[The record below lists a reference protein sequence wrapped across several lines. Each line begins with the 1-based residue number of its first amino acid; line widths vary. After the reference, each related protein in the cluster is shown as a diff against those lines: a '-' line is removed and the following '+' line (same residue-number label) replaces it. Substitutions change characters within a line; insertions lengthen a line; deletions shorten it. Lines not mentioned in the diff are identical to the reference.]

1 MSDDAASDDAVSDD
15 AVSDGAVSDETA
27 SAPAA
32 LPEQLSRVHMV
43 GIGGAGMSGLA
54 RILLARGGQVSGS
67 DAKNSRGILELRTRG
82 ARVQVGHDP
91 SALDQIPGGPS
102 VVVTTHAAI
111 PKTNPELVAAR
122 SRGIPVL
129 LRPRVLAQ
137 LMTGYRSLLIAGTHG
152 KTSTTSMAVVALQ
165 HAGTDPSFAIGGELN
180 ESGTNAHHGG
190 DPIFVAEADESDG
203 SLLEYTPDV
212 VAVTNIDADHLDF
225 FGSIEA
231 YVEVFD
237 RFAAR
242 ITTGGSL
249 VVCLD
254 DPGSAALAGRVAE
267 SLTARGVEVL
277 GYGRGT
283 HAALAPT
290 VPNVAILR
298 SWEPR
303 GVGGAA
309 TVRFAAPLSRDDD
322 DRRLILPLPGEHM
335 ALNAIAA
342 VIGAARVGAPA
353 GAADPGTPDRFD
365 GILAGIGSFGGVHR
379 RFEFRGQRG
388 GVEVIDDYAHHPTEV
403 RAVLSAAQD
412 MVAARGGPGG
422 TRGRVVAVFQP
433 HLYSRTVEF
442 ADEFAAALDLAD
454 AVVVADVYGA
464 REAPIPGVSGRT
476 ISDKLTVPGIFAPDL
491 SRLAAQVARLT
502 RPGDVVL
509 TLGAGD
515 ITMQGPEIL
524 AALATA
530 STTGDAATGT
540 DSAGSPVDG
549 PGESGDRTGR
559 VS

>member
-1 MSDDAASDDAVSDD
+1 MNDDAVSE
-15 AVSDGAVSDETA
+15 ATERDEAA
-27 SAPAA
+27 SAPGS
-32 LPEQLSRVHMV
+32 LPDELSRVHMV

-122 SRGIPVL
+122 SRGIPIL

-137 LMTGYRSLLIAGTHG
+137 LMAGQRSLLIAGTHG

-212 VAVTNIDADHLDF
+212 VVVTNIDADHLDF

-237 RFAAR
+237 RFVAR
-242 ITTGGSL
+242 IAGGGSL

-290 VPNVAILR
+290 VRNVATMT
-298 SWEPR
+298 SWQPR
-303 GVGGAA
+303 GGGGAA
-309 TVRFAAPLSRDDD
+309 TVRFTSPLCPGVE
-322 DRRLILPLPGEHM
+322 DRPIVLPLPGEHM

-342 VIGAARVGAPA
+342 VIGAARVGAQPGVATSDASTGA
-353 GAADPGTPDRFD
+353 GRLD
-365 GILAGIGSFGGVHR
+365 GIVAGIGAFGGVHR
-379 RFEFRGQRG
+379 RFEFRGRRG

-412 MVAARGGPGG
+412 MVSARGGPSGS
-422 TRGRVVAVFQP
+422 RGRVIAVFQP

-491 SRLAAQVARLT
+491 SRLAAQVARLA
-502 RPGDVVL
+502 RSGDVVL

-524 AALATA
+524 DALASA
-530 STTGDAATGT
+530 STTADTATVT
-540 DSAGSPVDG
+540 GSGATPTDG
-549 PGESGDRTGR
+549 PADSDGRTGR

>member
-1 MSDDAASDDAVSDD
+1 M
-15 AVSDGAVSDETA
+15 SDETTDDQTANDETVSVETA
-27 SAPAA
+27 SVETAPGA
-32 LPEQLSRVHMV
+32 LPDQLRRVHMV

-137 LMTGYRSLLIAGTHG
+137 LMAGCRSLLIAGTHG

-190 DPIFVAEADESDG
+190 DPVFVAEADESDG

-249 VVCLD
+249 IVCLD

-290 VPNVAILR
+290 VPNVATMLA
-298 SWEPR
+298 WEPR
-303 GVGGAA
+303 GSGGSA
-309 TVRFAAPLSRDDD
+309 TVRFTSPLRPDVE
-322 DRRLILPLPGEHM
+322 DRRLLLPLPGEHM

-342 VIGAARVGAPA
+342 VIGAARAGAPA
-353 GAADPGTPDRFD
+353 DAGSGAPGRFD

-403 RAVLSAAQD
+403 RAVLSAARD
-412 MVAARGGPGG
+412 MVSARGGPDGS
-422 TRGRVVAVFQP
+422 RGRVIAVFQP

-491 SRLAAQVARLT
+491 SRLSAQVARLA
-502 RPGDVVL
+502 RSGDVVL

-524 AALATA
+524 AALESA
-530 STTGDAATGT
+530 SASDAATET
-540 DSAGSPVDG
+540 AAAGSAVGG
-549 PGESGDRTGR
+549 PGESDDRTGR

>member
-1 MSDDAASDDAVSDD
+1 MSDETTDDQTAN
-15 AVSDGAVSDETA
+15 DETA
-27 SAPAA
+27 SVETAPGA
-32 LPEQLSRVHMV
+32 LPDQLRRVHMV

-137 LMTGYRSLLIAGTHG
+137 LMAGCRSLLIAGTHG

-190 DPIFVAEADESDG
+190 DPVFVAEADESDG

-249 VVCLD
+249 IVCLD

-290 VPNVAILR
+290 VPNVATMLA
-298 SWEPR
+298 WEPR
-303 GVGGAA
+303 GSGGSA
-309 TVRFAAPLSRDDD
+309 TVRFTSPLRPDVE
-322 DRRLILPLPGEHM
+322 DRRLLLPLPGEHM

-342 VIGAARVGAPA
+342 VIGAACAGGPADAGSGA
-353 GAADPGTPDRFD
+353 PDRFD

-403 RAVLSAAQD
+403 RAVLSAARD
-412 MVAARGGPGG
+412 MVSARGGPDGS
-422 TRGRVVAVFQP
+422 RGRVIAVFQP

-491 SRLAAQVARLT
+491 SRLSAQVARLA
-502 RPGDVVL
+502 RSGDVVL

-524 AALATA
+524 AALESA
-530 STTGDAATGT
+530 SASDAATET
-540 DSAGSPVDG
+540 DAAGSAVGG
-549 PGESGDRTGR
+549 PGESDDRTGR

>member
-1 MSDDAASDDAVSDD
+1 
-15 AVSDGAVSDETA
+15 
-27 SAPAA
+27 
-32 LPEQLSRVHMV
+32 MV

-137 LMTGYRSLLIAGTHG
+137 LMSGYRSLLIAGTHG

-190 DPIFVAEADESDG
+190 DPVFVAEADESDG

-212 VAVTNIDADHLDF
+212 VVVTNIDADHLDF
-225 FGSIEA
+225 FGSLDA

-237 RFAAR
+237 RFVAR

-254 DPGSAALAGRVAE
+254 DAGSAALAGRVAE
-267 SLTARGVEVL
+267 SLAARGVEVL

-283 HAALAPT
+283 HAASAPT
-290 VPNVAILR
+290 VPNVATML

-309 TVRFAAPLSRDDD
+309 TVRFTAPLCPDVE
-322 DRRLILPLPGEHM
+322 DRQLVLPLPGEHM

-342 VIGAARVGAPA
+342 VIGAARVDAPS
-353 GAADPGTPDRFD
+353 GVGRLD
-365 GILAGIGSFGGVHR
+365 GIVAGIGSFGGVHR

-412 MVAARGGPGG
+412 MVSARGGPGG
-422 TRGRVVAVFQP
+422 RVIAVFQP

-524 AALATA
+524 DALASA
-530 STTGDAATGT
+530 STPDDTATRT
-540 DSAGSPVDG
+540 SSTGSPVDG
-549 PGESGDRTGR
+549 SGDSDDRTGR